1 MRWLSLGRTQRQLD
15 EAAAQGGSA
24 AALAETSVATDGSR
38 AGAVAGTNRGT
49 VEGVVNRMPVSWQPA
64 DADGSEAAP
73 PSLVGGIAGENDGRI
88 ADCANLGAVSSA
100 NASAD
105 SAAAGIAGAGTGTVE
120 TSYSA
125 GSVKAAANGAY
136 LATTLTADGAYE
148 DLVRASL
155 YLAPGS
161 GAAYEGIAVADRDG
175 ALPPD
180 ELQVAAGLLNDGREG
195 DAAVWRSAEDA
206 GDASTDGATRGYPA
220 PARPASPDAAQPE
233 PEPEALADE
242 PAPAAAD
249 DAAPAAATGFRNW
262 GEVAIAVA
270 SGYTYNGVNMSQY
283 REDKMN
289 IRTAE
294 GLAFNLFIADDKYEV
309 ELALRDD
316 IDLSGTQ
323 YTADGSPL
331 PWTSWVLMGGVI
343 LNGNG
348 CAISGMHVVGGLESK
363 DTRST
368 NEPDGEG
375 QNYADLGRGLFGG
388 TGPQDNLRLM
398 VTDLTIEG
406 EIDLMAGTF
415 DNAQP
420 RPVAAGGLIGLVG
433 TSATKTVLTA
443 ESVTS
448 KVDVRGYGSTGGL
461 VGCIGTAVVGT
472 LTDCANKGTVFADGN
487 SRHFGI
493 DHDALSLQEHLAD
506 YSFATAGGLV
516 GAVLLGG
523 GRIGNH
529 DASKVAIER
538 CKNVGSVS
546 STYYAGGLVG
556 YADGRYGTD
565 SSSRIGSALTVKRS
579 FNEGSVESTGGYA
592 NRDTGE
598 RAMLGGGGIAGGL
611 VGFAYDGVYT
621 QDCYNRGSVHSGF
634 LAGGIFG
641 TITVKNS
648 PGNLFYATYSAA
660 PVTASYYGNQTEG
673 SGPERAPQGKGG
685 GIAGYM
691 NKEDRYSNQQFICEA
706 GLTPTVVQSGSSF
719 LGNSPLLLEAARMT
733 GDDAFVNLLNQISA
747 EPANP
752 VWSRTPKL
760 NGGYPILAVA
770 DGGAG
775 YGSWEQIG
783 KEVRSGSL
791 REYKPIGE
799 GTKDNPFRVTTP
811 EALAYL
817 FYIAN
822 NEGGFRDEYV
832 FIRLGADIDL
842 SGTRYGGLAWKNGSV
857 APALAWTPWLNT
869 FYGSFEGAGHTIS
882 GLSVDA
888 AGSRYS
894 EAAGGLF
901 LNVSTTRNFGSQG
914 LETSIGGFDLEGSV
928 TAGSVDTLGGVV
940 GRLGCTEGSTE
951 NKVRLHDIES
961 RVTIEPSGTAY
972 YRVGGIVGKAGQTN
986 LVAIERCGFS
996 GSLNFG
1002 SASSVRALGGI
1013 AGEAGSNQYL
1023 ATLQDCYSTG
1033 AINGCASGFYGG
1045 LVGGFYGSLK
1055 NSYVKPREFNVPVG
1069 TRGLV
1074 AYAFMAG
1081 EAARVFVDP
1090 TDLDEFNMQ
1099 PVYQNQVRF
1108 DPIEVDSDY
1117 MKKGGFAASLNCS
1130 RENPVWGS
1138 PAAGENE
1145 GFPVLHGAP
1154 DVASWMEIGEAV
1166 SKGYLVDPE
1175 YNSAAPVGDP
1185 EGTFVLK
1192 TPEQLAYYAY
1202 HVRESY
1208 ANSDGSYSDV
1218 SMRPEQKSVRIDAP
1232 ALDMTG
1238 AAYGGT
1244 AYRPLEWEPIGN
1256 SYWSA
1261 SGGGQFV
1268 SRPLYQVLFD
1278 GGDSIISHLRVQGAA
1293 DDLEVRLDGQSAD
1306 AALIGEALDC
1316 YVKNVRLDGTCAS
1329 TGYVMYDR
1337 NRPTTAAGIVG
1348 TARSV
1353 RVEDCSSSATVTAVF
1368 NKASFP
1374 SSINDGGP
1382 YAAGI
1387 VGWASDD
1394 LNRYPGSAM
1403 ISRCSNAGSVIAE
1416 SGYLFTEMPGRLSL
1430 AGIAG
1435 SVTTGSNGSS
1445 LEDCYNTGN
1454 LSVNIKEYEDF
1465 LFDCGI
1471 TAGSAPVGFKDKG
1484 PIVRSCYNTGVAR
1497 TPITIMGG
1505 SGFNAAV
1512 IDGDRPSYAVGAS
1525 GFDGASTGVSL
1536 DEAKQPRFVSALNAG
1551 RTGKDAPWVADR
1563 QGVNGG
1569 LPVFGINYST
1579 WAEVGEA
1586 VDNGTLA
1593 GEGFVPTQ
1601 EGTAADPYQIST
1613 PEALA
1618 WFAYKVNT
1626 GGYKKRCAKLTRN
1639 IDLSGT
1645 SYSGVAGSNFSNCLK
1660 WKPIASFSGDFDG
1673 GGYAVENLFVSESTG
1688 LVGFFGNLQGIDST
1702 SASDAVSVHDFGVAS
1717 GSVTGLHSVGG
1728 IAGRMNRLQG
1738 KAAVTVERCWNAASV
1753 TGTGA
1758 DGSDTMVGGI
1768 AGYVFGIVSN
1778 CYNTGSVSAAQRCAG
1793 GIVGST
1799 TSYTNYTRV
1808 ENCYNTG
1815 GVTASSQFGAIN
1827 GWHRNSTS
1835 PTTNCYYLDN
1845 GLPAFG
1851 TDGESG
1857 QATKLT
1863 SDQLKSWAVPYALN
1877 NSHFGTE
1884 GMTWTLDGEN
1894 TNGGYPVFGA
1904 SLRGAVDWAE
1914 VGLGVDLGLIK
1925 GDGFKPTQSGAD
1937 AENAYQLG
1945 NEEALAWF
1953 AYKSNTDAATFYNKY
1968 AQIIASALD
1977 LTGEKYGGT
1986 SEAKLQW
1993 ESISRI
1999 NKEGTGGHGLA
2010 SGNYEGTFDG
2020 GNCVI
2025 SNLYQKNLS
2034 AAAGD
2039 GFGLFGF
2046 VSGGTVKNAV
2056 LENVEIETACS
2067 TTYIT
2072 VGGIASQITG
2082 GATISGCAV
2091 GSGTIKGTVKSAYMV
2106 GGIVGDSHAGG
2117 GTIENCYVR
2126 ASVKGTP
2133 DGGGGILGRALAS
2146 GQTTLKNCYSACSTQ
2161 GSPLCYASTGNAK
2174 YINCYYDS
2182 TLFTGNAERTGVKGL
2197 TTAQMQSWAA
2207 AYALNGNTFGTE
2219 GMTWTLDDASVNGG
2233 YPVFGTSL
2241 RGAADWAE
2249 VGLGVDAGLITGKP
2263 AQTGDDAASAY
2274 ELGSPEA
2281 FAWFAYKVNADADNY
2296 RSKCAKLTQSIDLS
2310 GKSYTGAGAIEADFS
2325 NCLKWKPVNTS
2336 EATAFSGTFDGAG
2349 NALSNLNSDGGLF
2362 HQLSGT
2368 VQDLGV
2374 ESGRVGGNGGIGAM
2388 ADDMI
2393 ANSGAKVLR
2402 CYNKADVVVG
2412 SEIAW
2417 TYVGGIV
2424 GVSRAGTAVENCFNT
2439 GNVTIVQTTDGSG
2452 TTFSAAGVVGYLYG
2466 GTMRSC
2472 YNAGAVSQ
2480 GGNAQNSF
2488 SCMVTRGGSKATGCY
2503 YDSSLMKAG
2512 NTGEGGTGLTTE
2524 QLKSWAAAWALNG
2537 KNTGTPWTYDASKN
2551 AGYPSFGTL
2560 AAPADWAEVGLGVD
2574 AGLISGKPAQTGA
2587 DAAHAYEIATPEAL
2601 AWLAYKMSTDNENY
2615 KRKCAK
2621 LTAPIDL
2628 SGASYGG
2635 TAGGDFSG
2643 CLKWTPLGTDAGGF
2657 DGRFDGGGWT
2667 VKNLR
2672 VDRSESG
2679 AAGLFCSIGSGR
2691 VVGLGIESGS
2701 VRGNGYVG
2709 GVVGI
2714 ITGRGGTVERCWN
2727 GASVSSSSNA
2737 AGGGIAGFI
2746 YGTVRDCYNLGAVG
2760 GLGYKG
2766 GIVGFAG
2773 DGTSVVG
2780 RCYNAG
2786 RSESGAVVG
2795 REGSGATI
2803 AGNYYLEGTGSDAG
2817 LGADKARELT
2827 AEQLESW
2834 GAAYAL
2840 NGGNGTQEL
2849 ASLAV
2854 WRKAKDA
2861 GENTGY
2867 PVLCAAGESM
2877 DAAADWA
2884 EVGAWVDVFA
2894 LSLQPSTGDGTAA
2907 TPYEISSPGQLAWF
2921 AYKVNTDNG
2930 AYSRKRAKLTQSID
2944 LSGKEYTGAGTIEAD
2959 FSNCLKWKPIAS
2971 FSGDFDGGGHAVE
2984 NLLVSESTERAGF
2997 FGRLQGVD
3005 AAADS
3010 AADAVSVHDFGVAS
3024 GAVTGLHTVGGIVG
3038 DMKRLQGKAAVR
3050 VERCWNAASVT
3061 GTGANSASETMAGGI
3076 VGYALGT
3083 VSNCYNTGSVSAAA
3097 RYAGGIAGS
3106 TTGVG
3111 SYTRVESCYNTGGV
3125 TASSLAGAINGW
3137 HMNSTSP
3144 TTNCYYL
3151 DNGLPAFGNN
3161 DTAGQATKLT
3171 SEQLKSWKTA
3181 YLLNGSA
3188 YVGGAGGTA
3197 PASTV
3202 WTTDEQKN
3210 GKDGLK
3216 NGGYPVFGDLRPKEL
3231 SVTFEPKSI
3240 STAADSSMKTT
3251 GKFMDGLIE
3260 QPLSGPVT
3268 LERAPENPSGATL
3281 ASTADVTAKFSTWG
3295 TESANKTFALAAG
3308 NVSLTPSSAIGGSA
3322 SLGADL
3328 TGIDLYTAAAYTS
3341 GETRET
3347 SFVVADANAHYKVNV
3362 TVNPVTSKTLDVT
3375 LPVESASSFELSP
3388 DGKVH
3393 EGDSA
3398 AKAAEPSVLKSNNA
3412 LPLAGRVKNV
3422 EALATGAKRSLDG
3435 GEINAVLN
3443 PAGQSSVLEATTDP
3457 VADDD
3462 PATPDNV
3469 KLFVASSGEDASL
3482 TVLGTP
3488 LYYDP
3493 QSSTVPLYF
3502 AIPGSKEARWKW
3514 GMDYTG
3520 TYVGQKGV
3528 FGYAVSYEVGLSASD
3543 LTVPSLNGV
3552 GYAVAPGVYATEP
3565 YVGGE
3570 KGRYNVEWNR
3580 SAS

>member
-1 MRWLSLGRTQRQLD
+1 M
-15 EAAAQGGSA
+15 
-24 AALAETSVATDGSR
+24 
-38 AGAVAGTNRGT
+38 
-49 VEGVVNRMPVSWQPA
+49 
-64 DADGSEAAP
+64 
-73 PSLVGGIAGENDGRI
+73 
-88 ADCANLGAVSSA
+88 
-100 NASAD
+100 
-105 SAAAGIAGAGTGTVE
+105 
-120 TSYSA
+120 
-125 GSVKAAANGAY
+125 
-136 LATTLTADGAYE
+136 
-148 DLVRASL
+148 
-155 YLAPGS
+155 
-161 GAAYEGIAVADRDG
+161 
-175 ALPPD
+175 
-180 ELQVAAGLLNDGREG
+180 
-195 DAAVWRSAEDA
+195 
-206 GDASTDGATRGYPA
+206 
-220 PARPASPDAAQPE
+220 
-233 PEPEALADE
+233 
-242 PAPAAAD
+242 
-249 DAAPAAATGFRNW
+249 
-262 GEVAIAVA
+262 
-270 SGYTYNGVNMSQY
+270 
-283 REDKMN
+283 
-289 IRTAE
+289 
-294 GLAFNLFIADDKYEV
+294 
-309 ELALRDD
+309 
-316 IDLSGTQ
+316 
-323 YTADGSPL
+323 
-331 PWTSWVLMGGVI
+331 
-343 LNGNG
+343 
-348 CAISGMHVVGGLESK
+348 
-363 DTRST
+363 
-368 NEPDGEG
+368 
-375 QNYADLGRGLFGG
+375 
-388 TGPQDNLRLM
+388 
-398 VTDLTIEG
+398 
-406 EIDLMAGTF
+406 
-415 DNAQP
+415 
-420 RPVAAGGLIGLVG
+420 
-433 TSATKTVLTA
+433 
-443 ESVTS
+443 
-448 KVDVRGYGSTGGL
+448 
-461 VGCIGTAVVGT
+461 
-472 LTDCANKGTVFADGN
+472 
-487 SRHFGI
+487 
-493 DHDALSLQEHLAD
+493 
-506 YSFATAGGLV
+506 
-516 GAVLLGG
+516 
-523 GRIGNH
+523 
-529 DASKVAIER
+529 
-538 CKNVGSVS
+538 
-546 STYYAGGLVG
+546 
-556 YADGRYGTD
+556 
-565 SSSRIGSALTVKRS
+565 
-579 FNEGSVESTGGYA
+579 
-592 NRDTGE
+592 
-598 RAMLGGGGIAGGL
+598 
-611 VGFAYDGVYT
+611 
-621 QDCYNRGSVHSGF
+621 
-634 LAGGIFG
+634 
-641 TITVKNS
+641 
-648 PGNLFYATYSAA
+648 
-660 PVTASYYGNQTEG
+660 
-673 SGPERAPQGKGG
+673 
-685 GIAGYM
+685 
-691 NKEDRYSNQQFICEA
+691 
-706 GLTPTVVQSGSSF
+706 
-719 LGNSPLLLEAARMT
+719 
-733 GDDAFVNLLNQISA
+733 
-747 EPANP
+747 
-752 VWSRTPKL
+752 
-760 NGGYPILAVA
+760 
-770 DGGAG
+770 
-775 YGSWEQIG
+775 
-783 KEVRSGSL
+783 
-791 REYKPIGE
+791 
-799 GTKDNPFRVTTP
+799 
-811 EALAYL
+811 
-817 FYIAN
+817 
-822 NEGGFRDEYV
+822 
-832 FIRLGADIDL
+832 
-842 SGTRYGGLAWKNGSV
+842 
-857 APALAWTPWLNT
+857 
-869 FYGSFEGAGHTIS
+869 
-882 GLSVDA
+882 
-888 AGSRYS
+888 
-894 EAAGGLF
+894 
-901 LNVSTTRNFGSQG
+901 
-914 LETSIGGFDLEGSV
+914 
-928 TAGSVDTLGGVV
+928 
-940 GRLGCTEGSTE
+940 
-951 NKVRLHDIES
+951 
-961 RVTIEPSGTAY
+961 
-972 YRVGGIVGKAGQTN
+972 
-986 LVAIERCGFS
+986 
-996 GSLNFG
+996 
-1002 SASSVRALGGI
+1002 
-1013 AGEAGSNQYL
+1013 
-1023 ATLQDCYSTG
+1023 
-1033 AINGCASGFYGG
+1033 
-1045 LVGGFYGSLK
+1045 VGGFYGSLK

-1074 AYAFMAG
+1074 AYAIVAG
-1081 EAARVFVDP
+1081 EATRVFIDP
-1090 TDLDEFNMQ
+1090 TDLDRFNMQ

-1108 DPIEVDSDY
+1108 DPIKVDSDY

-1166 SKGYLVDPE
+1166 SKDYLVDPE
-1175 YNSAAPVGDP
+1175 YNSAVPVEDP

-1256 SYWSA
+1256 SYRSA

-1329 TGYVMYDR
+1329 TGYVMYDSY
-1337 NRPTTAAGIVG
+1337 RPTTAAGIVG
-1348 TARSV
+1348 TACSV

-1454 LSVNIKEYEDF
+1454 LSVNNKEYEDF

-1471 TAGSAPVGFKDKG
+1471 TAGSAPVGFRDKG

-1512 IDGDRPSYAVGAS
+1512 IDGDRPSYAVCAS

-1536 DEAKQPRFVSALNAG
+1536 DDAKQPRFVSALNAG

-1618 WFAYKVNT
+1618 WFAYKVNN

-1728 IAGRMNRLQG
+1728 IVGKMNRLQG
-1738 KAAVTVERCWNAASV
+1738 KAAVKVERCWNAASV

-1758 DGSDTMVGGI
+1758 DGNDTMAGGI
-1768 AGYVFGIVSN
+1768 AGYAFGIVSN

-1799 TSYTNYTRV
+1799 TSYTNYTLV

-1815 GVTASSQFGAIN
+1815 GVTASSQIGAIN

-1925 GDGFKPTQSGAD
+1925 GDGFKPTQSGTAD
-1937 AENAYQLG
+1937 EPYQISTP
-1945 NEEALAWF
+1945 EALAWF
-1953 AYKSNTDAATFYNKY
+1953 AYKVDTGSDKALCGSLIQSIDLMGKDYTGATSVGTDFSNC
-1968 AQIIASALD
+1968 
-1977 LTGEKYGGT
+1977 LTWT
-1986 SEAKLQW
+1986 PVDSM
-1993 ESISRI
+1993 
-1999 NKEGTGGHGLA
+1999 
-2010 SGNYEGTFDG
+2010 YEGTFDG
-2020 GNCVI
+2020 G
-2025 SNLYQKNLS
+2025 
-2034 AAAGD
+2034 
-2039 GFGLFGF
+2039 
-2046 VSGGTVKNAV
+2046 
-2056 LENVEIETACS
+2056 
-2067 TTYIT
+2067 
-2072 VGGIASQITG
+2072 
-2082 GATISGCAV
+2082 
-2091 GSGTIKGTVKSAYMV
+2091 
-2106 GGIVGDSHAGG
+2106 
-2117 GTIENCYVR
+2117 
-2126 ASVKGTP
+2126 
-2133 DGGGGILGRALAS
+2133 
-2146 GQTTLKNCYSACSTQ
+2146 
-2161 GSPLCYASTGNAK
+2161 
-2174 YINCYYDS
+2174 
-2182 TLFTGNAERTGVKGL
+2182 
-2197 TTAQMQSWAA
+2197 
-2207 AYALNGNTFGTE
+2207 GNT
-2219 GMTWTLDDASVNGG
+2219 
-2233 YPVFGTSL
+2233 
-2241 RGAADWAE
+2241 
-2249 VGLGVDAGLITGKP
+2249 
-2263 AQTGDDAASAY
+2263 
-2274 ELGSPEA
+2274 
-2281 FAWFAYKVNADADNY
+2281 
-2296 RSKCAKLTQSIDLS
+2296 
-2310 GKSYTGAGAIEADFS
+2310 
-2325 NCLKWKPVNTS
+2325 
-2336 EATAFSGTFDGAG
+2336 
-2349 NALSNLNSDGGLF
+2349 LSNLRSEGALF
-2362 HQLSGT
+2362 GRLLGT

-2374 ESGRVGGNGGIGAM
+2374 ESGRIGGKGSVGA
-2388 ADDMI
+2388 I
-2393 ANSGAKVLR
+2393 AGTMGVAKTSKTAKILR

-2412 SEIAW
+2412 SEAQW

-2424 GVSRAGTAVENCFNT
+2424 GVVYPGCAVKDCFNT
-2439 GNVTIVQTTDGSG
+2439 GTVTTNKTTDTPC
-2452 TTFSAAGVVGYLYG
+2452 TTFSAAGIVGHSEG
-2466 GTMRSC
+2466 AISNC
-2472 YNAGAVSQ
+2472 FNAA
-2480 GGNAQNSF
+2480 AITQNVKASNSSAF
-2488 SCMVTRGGSKATGCY
+2488 MIVRKQSGSVTNCY
-2503 YDSSLMKAG
+2503 YDSSFKTSANG
-2512 NTGEGGTGLTTE
+2512 NDGTTGLTTVQMKSWAAAYALNE
-2524 QLKSWAAAWALNG
+2524 KDLGSGTAWAYDATTNGGYPFFGELRAAADWAEVGLGVDANLITGTGFKPAQAGADAESAYQLGTEEALAWFAYKSNTEDPASAYTKCAKITASALDLTGTKYGGTSAAKLQWSSIAKVSKGHSNAAGAYGGTFDGQGCVIKNLYQNNPSALGKGGWGLFAFLHAGTVKNVVLEGVDIDVSCASDYITVGGIASQAEAGAVISGCAVSGGTIKGASSPDMTGGIVGDVHEGGAAIENCYVRADVGEDALRKHGGGIVGRSYNPVTISNSYYAGRASKPVCYSVSPTGRCTSDNVFYDSTAYGSTAPAEAGVTALSTAQMQSWAAAWALNG
-2537 KNTGTPWTYDASKN
+2537 KRTGTPWTYDASKN

-2560 AAPADWAEVGLGVD
+2560 AAPADWGEVGLGVD
-2574 AGLISGKPAQTGA
+2574 AGLIAGKPTEAGA
-2587 DAAHAYEIATPEAL
+2587 DAASAYQIATPEAL
-2601 AWLAYKMSTDNENY
+2601 AWFAYKMNTDNENY
-2615 KRKCAK
+2615 KSKCAK
-2621 LTAPIDL
+2621 LTQSIDL

-2635 TAGGDFSG
+2635 TAGGDFSD
-2643 CLKWTPLGTDAGGF
+2643 CLKWKPIGTDAIGFGGQ
-2657 DGRFDGGGWT
+2657 FDGGGWT

-2672 VDRSESG
+2672 VDRSEGG
-2679 AAGLFCSIGSGR
+2679 AAGLFCSMGNGR

-2701 VRGNGYVG
+2701 VRGNGNVG
-2709 GVVGI
+2709 GVVGT
-2714 ITGRGGTVERCWN
+2714 ITGNGGTVERCWN
-2727 GASVSSSSNA
+2727 GASMSSYANA
-2737 AGGGIAGFI
+2737 SGGGIVGFT
-2746 YGTVRDCYNLGAVG
+2746 YGTVRDCYNLGEIG
-2760 GLGYKG
+2760 ESGNEG
-2766 GIVGFAG
+2766 GIVGYAG
-2773 DGTSVVG
+2773 NKTSVVE

-2786 RSESGAVVG
+2786 KSASGAVVG
-2795 REGSGATI
+2795 REGSGVTI

-2840 NGGNGTQEL
+2840 NGGDGTQEL
-2849 ASLAV
+2849 AGLAT

-2894 LSLQPSTGDGTAA
+2894 PLLQPSAGDGTA
-2907 TPYEISSPGQLAWF
+2907 TPYEISSPEALAWF
-2921 AYKVNTDNG
+2921 AYKVNADNG

-2944 LSGKEYTGAGTIEAD
+2944 LSGKEYTGAGAIDAD

-2984 NLLVSESTERAGF
+2984 NLLVSEGTERAGF
-2997 FGRLQGVD
+2997 FGRLQGID

-3024 GAVTGLHTVGGIVG
+3024 GSVTGLHTVGGITG
-3038 DMKRLQGKAAVR
+3038 DMMRLQGKAAVR

-3061 GTGANSASETMAGGI
+3061 GTGANSKSETMAGGI

-3106 TTGVG
+3106 TTGVS

-3231 SVTFEPKSI
+3231 SVTLEPKSI

-3328 TGIDLYTAAAYTS
+3328 TGIDLYAAAAYTS
-3341 GETRET
+3341 GEMRET

-3393 EGDSA
+3393 EADSA
-3398 AKAAEPSVLKSNNA
+3398 AKAAEPSVLKSNSA

-3443 PAGQSSVLEATTDP
+3443 PVGQSSVLEATTDP